1 MGLGNR
7 AILFRSVVLEAL
19 PNFLLALATTTFLLL
34 IRSLFTL
41 ADLLTAR
48 DVAAGDVL
56 ALLLLAVPHV
66 LALTVPMA
74 LLFAVVT
81 TAGRLAADSEVVAL
95 QACGVRPGQI
105 LRPLLVLALALALVD
120 AWVTVVL
127 VPIGN
132 RGIVE
137 RTARVALS
145 GASATVEPRAF
156 TESFPGY
163 LLYVEQL
170 DKDGSRWNGVLLFDL
185 SSPTEER
192 LITAETGVVAED
204 PRDGATWLNLAD
216 TATYVLKPSR
226 PEAAQRTSNRE
237 LSIRLSPP
245 AGAAVQRD
253 LGVRASNWQAL
264 LARARDPERDPLA
277 RRDALV
283 ELHKR
288 VAIPLASVAFC
299 LVAFP
304 LGLRNRRGGRGFG
317 LTASVMLVLAYYVLL
332 NNGTL
337 LARTGKLPVGVG
349 VWLADLALSAL
360 GLLLLRRASAAPST
374 RSPLAPLVAA
384 VRAGLVRARAAARQ
398 HTDKFRWANSD
409 PAARGTAPFPQF
421 LGILD
426 AYLLRQCLAFFFAV
440 LLAVVGIAITV
451 KFSEQLDEIQ
461 KNSVPLVTVVSYYLL
476 SLPQILHDIVPIS
489 FLVAFLGTATLLDR
503 HNEATALKAVGVP
516 LTRVAAPLLLLAALL
531 GVGLFLLSDS
541 VVQRSNR
548 DAQRLEDIIRGRR
561 VARSYRATDRPWLF
575 LPDGR
580 TLVNFIQY
588 DPDTNT
594 LLRPSVYVFGTRLNL
609 RAHYGAQR
617 AAYVDGEW
625 RAEGGWV
632 RRWLADGSSDYD
644 PKLTTLPL
652 PVEPSYFGR
661 EYRRPSQM
669 SFRELRDY
677 VLLLRTAG
685 YRVDRQVVQLHLKL
699 AYPASLFLLS
709 WLALPFAFGSGAHRG
724 TVRGLAVAL
733 TLGMAYFG
741 ATALFTKLGEVS
753 LLHPALAAWTPT
765 VVFTL
770 LAANRHTTLRT

>member
-1 MGLGNR
+1 MRVRHR
-7 AILFRSVVLEAL
+7 AILSRAVVREAL
-19 PNFLLALATTTFLLL
+19 PSFLLALATTTFLLL

-41 ADLLTAR
+41 AELLTSR
-48 DVAAGDVL
+48 DAAVQDALALLVL
-56 ALLLLAVPHV
+56 ALPHV
-66 LALTVPMA
+66 VALTVPMA

-81 TAGRLAADSEVVAL
+81 TAARLAADSEVVAL
-95 QACGVRPGQI
+95 QACGVRPSQL
-105 LRPLLVLALALALVD
+105 LRPLLVLAFVVTVLD

-127 VPIGN
+127 VPQGN

-137 RTARVALS
+137 RTARLALS

-156 TESFPGY
+156 TECFPGY
-163 LLYVEQL
+163 LLYVDQL
-170 DKDGSRWNGVLLFDL
+170 DKEGSGWNGVLLFDL

-192 LITAETGVVAED
+192 LITAENGAVAED
-204 PRDGATWLNLAD
+204 PRDGASWLNLAE
-216 TATYVLKPSR
+216 TATYVFKPSR

-237 LSIRLSPP
+237 LSIRLTPP
-245 AGAAVQRD
+245 AAGSSPRE
-253 LGVRASNWQAL
+253 LGVRASDWGGL
-264 LARARDPERDPLA
+264 VARARDPDRDPQA

-288 VAIPLASVAFC
+288 LAIPVASLAFC

-304 LGLRNRRGGRGFG
+304 LGLANRRGGRGFG
-317 LTASVMLVLAYYVLL
+317 VTASVTLVLAYYVLL

-337 LARTGKLPVGVG
+337 LARTGKLPVGLG
-349 VWLADLALSAL
+349 VWLANLALAAL
-360 GLLLLRRASAAPST
+360 GLLLLRRVSAAPPSRAT
-374 RSPLAPLVAA
+374 L
-384 VRAGLVRARAAARQ
+384 AGLLHTVRSALARARAAARER
-398 HTDKFRWANSD
+398 TDKFRWANSD
-409 PAARGTAPFPQF
+409 PPSRGPAALPQF
-421 LGILD
+421 LSILD
-426 AYLLRQCLAFFFAV
+426 AYLLRQCLTFFVSV
-440 LLAVVGIAITV
+440 LVAVVGIAITV

-461 KNSVPLVTVVSYYLL
+461 RNAIPLVTVASYYLL
-476 SLPQILHDIVPIS
+476 SLPQILHDILPIS
-489 FLVAFLGTATLLDR
+489 FLIAFLATATLLDR
-503 HNEATALKAVGVP
+503 HNEATALKAAGIS

-531 GVGLFLLSDS
+531 GVGLFFLSDS

-548 DAQRLEDIIRGRR
+548 DAQRLEDLIRGRR

-588 DPDTNT
+588 DPDTAT
-594 LLRPSVYVFGTRLNL
+594 LLRPTVYVFGTRLNL

-617 AAYVDGEW
+617 ATFVDGEW

-644 PKLTTLPL
+644 STLATLPL
-652 PVEPSYFGR
+652 PVEPGYFGR

-685 YRVDRQVVQLHLKL
+685 YRVDRQIVQLHLKL

-709 WLALPFAFGSGAHRG
+709 WLALPFAFGGEGRRG
-724 TVRGLAVAL
+724 TVRGLAIAL
-733 TLGMAYFG
+733 GLGMAYFG

-753 LLHPALAAWTPT
+753 LLPPALAAWTPT
-765 VVFTL
+765 VIFAL